1 MLEVRVDDAPELGLE
16 LLVLLVR
23 LSLGLGVG
31 IGLEPSRHGV
41 TVRALPT
48 QGQGSSL
55 PPQGEGWSPPARA
68 LPPRGEGSSFPA
80 RLARRAAVRLVG
92 VGAPGPDVEHAVLRG
107 VPPLPRREGDCGQPT
122 HHRIQ
127 LVPAVTLRERARGLG

>member
-1 MLEVRVDDAPELGLE
+1 MTHRSW
-16 LLVLLVR
+16 VL
-23 LSLGLGVG
+23 SCSSSWLGLGLGLVVG

-41 TVRALPT
+41 RVRASCHRVRVGALPLEPSRHGVRVRAL
-48 QGQGSSL
+48 
-55 PPQGEGWSPPARA
+55 
-68 LPPRGEGSSFPA
+68 PA

-92 VGAPGPDVEHAVLRG
+92 VGAPGPDVEHAVFRG

-127 LVPAVTLRERARGLG
+127 LVPAVTLRDRARGLG

>member
-23 LSLGLGVG
+23 LRVRVRGGD
-31 IGLEPSRHGV
+31 R
-41 TVRALPT
+41 VRALST
-48 QGQGSSL
+48 
-55 PPQGEGWSPPARA
+55 
-68 LPPRGEGSSFPA
+68 RGEGSSLPA

-92 VGAPGPDVEHAVLRG
+92 VGAPGPDVEHAVFRG